1 MLRKLIDP
9 AMLKNINHGLLWY
22 YIQAL
27 LYLLSTFATTF
38 FYFIDHR
45 HAKAQAKWG
54 EIFSEEILCT
64 TIVKS
69 YLKTIE
75 FRFFKKAPLKVN
87 EIFLIEDFV
96 KIVFPS

>member
-54 EIFSEEILCT
+54 EIFSEGLYAKPFSHDIYKVL
-64 TIVKS
+64 KFMFS
-69 YLKTIE
+69 RKTI
-75 FRFFKKAPLKVN
+75 
-87 EIFLIEDFV
+87 I
-96 KIVFPS
+96 